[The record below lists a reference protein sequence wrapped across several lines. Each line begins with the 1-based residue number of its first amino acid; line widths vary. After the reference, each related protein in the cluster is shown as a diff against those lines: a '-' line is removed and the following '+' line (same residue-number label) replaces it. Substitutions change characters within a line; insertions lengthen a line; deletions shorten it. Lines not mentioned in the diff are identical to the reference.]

1 MGLKAIICIALTLS
15 AVTAMQRNES
25 IIRGFPKFTMTA
37 TDEPIEYFDVESRSD
52 SEGSGSGDEPVHDPI
67 QRTRVHRNRTIT
79 FISDRTK
86 QFLTGSWMT
95 VFIPS
100 VYTMVF
106 TSSLLLN
113 GLAILMF
120 ICKMKLRKPA
130 VIYMLNLAIA
140 DLLFVLLLPFK
151 ISYHF
156 CGNNWG
162 FGPVMCRI
170 VTAAFY
176 CNMYCSV
183 LLMMCISIDRFLA
196 VVYPMQSLTWRSREN
211 AAVVCLFMWCLAIG
225 GVIPIVLSEQTAKIP
240 ELGITTCHDV
250 LDISE
255 FKGYYLYFFPIFCFI
270 FFFIPMIITT
280 VCYIRIIQCLNSTNV
295 ANKCKKTRAIFMTVT
310 VLTVFIVCFVPT
322 NIILLTHYLQFAHG
336 YNETSYFA
344 YLLSMCLGSLSC
356 SLDPLIYY
364 FGSSQCQR
372 QLHNLLCC
380 KNETDTAS
388 GTKYESSSKMETFSS
403 NLSSQYKKL
412 MA

>member
-1 MGLKAIICIALTLS
+1 
-15 AVTAMQRNES
+15 
-25 IIRGFPKFTMTA
+25 
-37 TDEPIEYFDVESRSD
+37 
-52 SEGSGSGDEPVHDPI
+52 
-67 QRTRVHRNRTIT
+67 
-79 FISDRTK
+79 
-86 QFLTGSWMT
+86 
-95 VFIPS
+95 
-100 VYTMVF
+100 MVF

-120 ICKMKLRKPA
+120 ICKMKLSKPA

-151 ISYHF
+151 ISYHV

-170 VTAAFY
+170 ITAAFY

-196 VVYPMQSLTWRSREN
+196 VVYPMQSLTWRSRET
-211 AAVVCLFMWCLAIG
+211 AAIMCISMWCLAIG
-225 GVIPIVLSEQTAKIP
+225 GVMPFVLSEQTAEIP

-280 VCYIRIIQCLNSTNV
+280 VCYIRIIQCLDSSNV

-310 VLTVFIVCFVPT
+310 VFTVFIVCFVPT

-336 YNETSYFA
+336 YSESSYFA
-344 YLLSMCLGSLSC
+344 YLLAMCLGSLSC

-372 QLHNLLCC
+372 QLRNLLCC
-380 KNETDTAS
+380 KNETETAS
-388 GTKYESSSKMETFSS
+388 STKYESSSKMETFST